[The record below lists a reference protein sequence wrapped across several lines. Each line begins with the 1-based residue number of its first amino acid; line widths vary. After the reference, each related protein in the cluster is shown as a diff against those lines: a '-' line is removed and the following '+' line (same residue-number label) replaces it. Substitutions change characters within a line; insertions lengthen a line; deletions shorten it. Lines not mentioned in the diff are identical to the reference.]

1 VFLAIEVGSRRVH
14 LLGVTR
20 HPTGDWVTQQARNLA
35 TALDEAGQPMKLLV
49 RDRDTKF
56 TRTFDAVF
64 AAAGTRVLKTPPQAP
79 PANAFAERW
88 IGTARRECLDRLLI
102 INQHHLLAVL
112 NEYVEH
118 YNTHRPHQSLDQKP
132 PLPPTAPRPDIYQV
146 TAHGPPQRVER
157 KEVLGGLIH
166 EYHQAA

>member
-20 HPTGDWVTQQARNLA
+20 HPTGDWVTQQARNLV

-79 PANAFAERW
+79 RANAFA
-88 IGTARRECLDRLLI
+88 
-102 INQHHLLAVL
+102 
-112 NEYVEH
+112 
-118 YNTHRPHQSLDQKP
+118 
-132 PLPPTAPRPDIYQV
+132 
-146 TAHGPPQRVER
+146 
-157 KEVLGGLIH
+157 
-166 EYHQAA
+166 